1 LLRGVANTQW
11 FFLACLVLSV
21 WTQTEGKLSRPFYIL
36 GSKGNAKE
44 REFPSAYPGVRKG
57 SDN

>member
-1 LLRGVANTQW
+1 VLQICNG
-11 FFLACLVLSV
+11 FLACLVPSV
-21 WTQTEGKLSRPFYIL
+21 STQTEGKLPGRFYFL

-44 REFPSAYPGVRKG
+44 HDFPSAYPGVRKG